1 MEPTVLI
8 IHPERIVADL
18 LVRVLNSLHVSS
30 VAVSTPEEARAQWDL
45 QHPKIALVDP
55 RIENGPGLLEE
66 MRIKEPTV
74 EIIGL
79 ADSRDAVERTQSLG
93 FQKVVVTGEGLD
105 GLVDAIALSLA
116 EHIAIPFEPDRTHVL
131 VVDDEIDIVDL
142 LTQFLRR
149 RRYGVLAAQTGRRAL
164 EMVDRAPWIAVVL
177 LDVILP
183 EMGGVE
189 TLQQIMSRPA
199 KPGVIMM
206 SGIADGEIAGRA
218 LELGA
223 FDYLLKPLDLER
235 MEGAVIACLAD
246 MEYQKQPWWKRVLDS
261 GS

>member
-45 QHPKIALVDP
+45 QQPKIVLVDT

-79 ADSRDAVERTQSLG
+79 ADSRDAVERTRDLG

-105 GLVDAIALSLA
+105 GLVDAIALSLT
-116 EHIAIPFEPDRTHVL
+116 EQIGIPFEPDRTHVL

-149 RRYGVLAAQTGRRAL
+149 RRYAVLTAQTGRRAL

-189 TLQQIMSRPA
+189 TLQQLMSRPSR
-199 KPGVIMM
+199 PGVIMM

-235 MEGAVIACLAD
+235 VEGAIIACLAD
-246 MEYQKQPWWKRVLDS
+246 MEYHNQPWWKRVLDS